1 MFKVIYSKSAVKV
14 LRKMPAP
21 IASHIRDK
29 INALARETTAM
40 ASVKKLK
47 GSEDYRLRVGNWRVI
62 YAIDQGTVTI
72 TVIKIGAR
80 GDVYK
85 H

>member
-1 MFKVIYSKSAVKV
+1 
-14 LRKMPAP
+14 
-21 IASHIRDK
+21 
-29 INALARETTAM
+29 M

-62 YAIDQGTVTI
+62 YAINQGTVTI